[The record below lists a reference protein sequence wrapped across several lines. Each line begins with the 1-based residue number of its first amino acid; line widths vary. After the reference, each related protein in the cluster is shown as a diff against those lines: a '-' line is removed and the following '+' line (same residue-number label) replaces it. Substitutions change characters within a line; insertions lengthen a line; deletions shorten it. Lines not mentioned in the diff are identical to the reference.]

1 MAPKAHAATA
11 GTRPASA
18 LAGTPCTLQAHGA
31 PTIRH
36 SQSASRRVL
45 SRRSATRHASPGA
58 ARRLRMVRREGRN
71 VPACAHLSVRLAP
84 TINWCQQYSTPCAH
98 APPLFT
104 LNGPCRFLSSQ
115 GHSRSPQAAPDCH
128 GTNAPAPALSSYTS
142 AHRAPPTSPRTAT
155 MHPPPLSTAHAHPCT
170 PIHAHHPRLPPAPS
184 ARAAP
189 RTRKGPPP
197 CGSGPYCVMPRAG
210 VSPARF
216 RAGAPPARQ
225 GR

>member
-18 LAGTPCTLQAHGA
+18 LAGTPCTLRAHGA

-142 AHRAPPTSPRTAT
+142 AH
-155 MHPPPLSTAHAHPCT
+155 HAHQRRHGRQPCIRRHSRPPT
-170 PIHAHHPRLPPAPS
+170 PIHARLSMHTTRAAP
-184 ARAAP
+184 RAAP

-210 VSPARF
+210 LSPARF